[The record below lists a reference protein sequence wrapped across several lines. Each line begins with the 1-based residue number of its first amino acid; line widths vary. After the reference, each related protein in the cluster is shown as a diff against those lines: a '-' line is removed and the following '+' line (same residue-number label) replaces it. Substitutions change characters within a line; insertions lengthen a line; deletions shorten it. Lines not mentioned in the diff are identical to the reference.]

1 MPENHRAVYGWSSER
16 FISWAEKK
24 GANTCELMKHILE
37 CNEYPIQTYRTCMG
51 IMKLGESYP
60 DEIMEIASREAIE
73 KLCDM
78 KLKVMAQMM
87 SESDSELI
95 KLSFEERLGIMVE
108 KEWISRK
115 NARIKRQLRK
125 ATLGINAFIEDID
138 YAADRTI
145 DKKTILSLSTCL
157 YIQQKLNIIISG
169 KTGSGK
175 TFLACALGDKACRH
189 GHSVKYYRV
198 PELLL
203 DIQDAKVD
211 NRYSKFMESLQRFKL
226 LILDDL
232 GIKRYTLDESRDIL
246 EIAESRYNKTSTIL
260 SGQID
265 YTKWYDLFPN
275 PTIAD
280 AIMDRV
286 IHNSYILTL
295 DSKKSMR
302 EVMAEKTFQTLEKH
316 GDLS

>member
-1 MPENHRAVYGWSSER
+1 MLNNP
-16 FISWAEKK
+16 
-24 GANTCELMKHILE
+24 T
-37 CNEYPIQTYRTCMG
+37 
-51 IMKLGESYP
+51 
-60 DEIMEIASREAIE
+60 IE

-211 NRYSKFMESLQRFKL
+211 NRYSKFMVSLQRFKL

-265 YTKWYDLFPN
+265 YTKWYDLFPD